1 MKETWLIIRG
11 LSDYSLDDCR
21 KKNDDLGTVGHVR
34 NVLEQTFKG
43 IKWDKEKGQ
52 WADGHGISIE
62 IVIPEEARVTALRME
77 VFSTDDIDV
86 ARHLGGRFRTLARRR
101 FWAVF
106 NELTSAPVLF
116 PPSERKRHRKF
127 YSLEEL
133 KPVDQTSM
141 PHSSDIRIMYYVEAT
156 TEEDVRDI
164 LDLVVG
170 TAHSL
175 SPGHDFGAIEEFAII
190 ILETGKRLQG
200 ISFKAECETIV
211 VKGLQHLAIQRA
223 IATFFGDELLFLKD
237 YSISPAGHYSC
248 YTY

>member
-11 LSDYSLDDCR
+11 LSNYSLDDCR

-43 IKWDKEKGQ
+43 IKWDKNKGQ
-52 WADGHGISIE
+52 WTDGHGISIK
-62 IVIPEEARVTALRME
+62 IVIPEEARVSVLRME
-77 VFSTDDIDV
+77 VLSTDDIDIF
-86 ARHLGGRFRTLARRR
+86 RHLGGKFRTLARRR

-106 NELTSAPVLF
+106 NELTSEPVLF
-116 PPSERKRHRKF
+116 PPSTRKRHRKF
-127 YSLEEL
+127 YSLEQL

-141 PHSSDIRIMYYVEAT
+141 PHSSDIRIMYFVEAT
-156 TEEDVRDI
+156 TDEDIRDI

-175 SPGHDFGAIEEFAII
+175 SPGYDFGAIEEFAII
-190 ILETGKRLQG
+190 ILENGKRLQG
-200 ISFKAECETIV
+200 ISFKSEFETIV
-211 VKGLQHLAIQRA
+211 VKGLQHLANKRA
-223 IATFFGDELLFLKD
+223 IATFCGDELLFLKEC
-237 YSISPAGHYSC
+237 SLSSAAHYSC